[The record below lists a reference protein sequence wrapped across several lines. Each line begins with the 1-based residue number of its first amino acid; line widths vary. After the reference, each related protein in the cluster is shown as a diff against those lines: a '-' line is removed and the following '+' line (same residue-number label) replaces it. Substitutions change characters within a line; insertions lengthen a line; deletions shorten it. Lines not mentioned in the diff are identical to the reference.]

1 MPKNPIRK
9 PLVAANWKMNT
20 ERAEAAALAKSV
32 VDSIGRQYK
41 VDVVLCPPYI
51 WLHDVGMI
59 IRDSNISLGAQ
70 NMHWEDKGA
79 FTGEI
84 SSIMLK
90 SIGCKYVII
99 GHSER
104 RQLFGETDEN
114 VNKKLKKALAV
125 GLMPIICLGETL
137 DERESNRTAEIV
149 TNQFRSAFDG
159 ISDFGGITIAY
170 EPVWAIGT
178 GRNATPQQAQEVHK
192 ILRQMLQNKTAEY
205 ENIRI
210 LYGGSVKPDNAA
222 ELYKQDDID
231 GFLVGGASLKAG
243 DFAAIVQAAMI

>member
-114 VNKKLKKALAV
+114 VNKKLKKALTV

-137 DERESNRTAEIV
+137 EERESNRTAEIV

>member
-1 MPKNPIRK
+1 
-9 PLVAANWKMNT
+9 VAANWKMNT

-114 VNKKLKKALAV
+114 VNKKLKKALTV

-137 DERESNRTAEIV
+137 EERESNRTAEIV

-222 ELYKQDDID
+222 ELYKQDDSTV
-231 GFLVGGASLKAG
+231 FLWEGPV
-243 DFAAIVQAAMI
+243 